1 MNKSAIVRSY
11 KNIISKQPNTFFIML
26 GICMLY
32 VFFVPEAHASLD
44 TLGNKVNSRIMDI
57 VKVVDKTAKVG
68 VCLGFGYFIFTFLK
82 GEPNYRYAG
91 SLTVGGCL
99 IILASQV
106 TAWML
111 A

>member
-1 MNKSAIVRSY
+1 
-11 KNIISKQPNTFFIML
+11 ML
-26 GICMLY
+26 GIFMLY
-32 VFFVPEAHASLD
+32 AFFVPEAHASLD

>member
-1 MNKSAIVRSY
+1 MVVSSY
-11 KNIISKQPNTFFIML
+11 KIVISKRHNVFFIML
-26 GICMLY
+26 SIFMLY
-32 VFFVPEAHASLD
+32 VVLVPEAYANLD

-91 SLTVGGCL
+91 SLTIGGCL
-99 IILASQV
+99 IILASYV

>member
-1 MNKSAIVRSY
+1 MNKSVLIGFC
-11 KNIISKQPNTFFIML
+11 KNIINKQHNAFFMML
-26 GICMLY
+26 GILMLY
-32 VFFVPEAHASLD
+32 VFFMPEAYANLD

-57 VKVVDKTAKVG
+57 VKIVDKTAKVG

-99 IILASQV
+99 IILASYV
-106 TAWML
+106 TTWML

>member
-1 MNKSAIVRSY
+1 MVKSMVVSTY
-11 KNIISKQPNTFFIML
+11 KNIMSKRHNAFFIML
-26 GICMLY
+26 SIFMLY
-32 VFFVPEAHASLD
+32 AFFVPETYANLD

-91 SLTVGGCL
+91 SLTIGGCL
-99 IILASQV
+99 IILASYV
-106 TAWML
+106 TAW
-111 A
+111 